1 MPVEELQNRS
11 RSRHSE
17 WLIYAGGG
25 GLGKVEDEGFVKRI
39 LLKKAQVN
47 GLNIHVFRCEA
58 YSFNNWGSIFFGVN
72 AKCHRVIE
80 RFRFFSTSF
89 QVSKDRL
96 FRFFRRQLDACS
108 QQCSADGSSDA
119 AEFWRLWRSRLLQ
132 LDVIAVVRLEGVS
145 RSNSNEGR
153 QGIEEGEGQGYQTKV
168 ANFLAG
174 SYNVGGCGQ
183 KRNYINVLCGRKG
196 LSLVDV

>member
-1 MPVEELQNRS
+1 MRSLQFQQ
-11 RSRHSE
+11 
-17 WLIYAGGG
+17 
-25 GLGKVEDEGFVKRI
+25 LGI
-39 LLKKAQVN
+39 N
-47 GLNIHVFRCEA
+47 
-58 YSFNNWGSIFFGVN
+58 FFGVN

-96 FRFFRRQLDACS
+96 FRFFFRRQLDACS
-108 QQCSADGSSDA
+108 KQCSADGSSDA

-153 QGIEEGEGQGYQTKV
+153 QGTEEGEGQGVSNKSGEFFWWEVDKNATILMFCVEGK
-168 ANFLAG
+168 
-174 SYNVGGCGQ
+174 GCHLWMSRGEV
-183 KRNYINVLCGRKG
+183 YP
-196 LSLVDV
+196 SA